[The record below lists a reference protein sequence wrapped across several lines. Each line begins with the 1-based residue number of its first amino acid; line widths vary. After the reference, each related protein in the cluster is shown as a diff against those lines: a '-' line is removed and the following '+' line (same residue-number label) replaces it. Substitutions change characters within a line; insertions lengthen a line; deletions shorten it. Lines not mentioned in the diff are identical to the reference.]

1 MCRTGPGFYGEDL
14 PGGYAEYVLSGP
26 LNTVALPDSI
36 DDVSGA
42 ILSCALGTALH
53 ALRRAQASA
62 GDVVLVT
69 GASGG
74 VGIHAVQIAAASG
87 AAVIAAT
94 SSDDK
99 TAALL
104 EAGARTVV
112 GVSAGAT
119 AVRAAAA
126 ELGRPRGVDAAVETT
141 GTPTFALSLRSL
153 APRGR
158 LAIVGNTDP
167 KAVELHL
174 GLMILKELV
183 VLGSAHADRQ
193 ELLDVVEM
201 VSSGQVTP
209 MPAQVWPLD
218 DVAAAHAAV
227 ESGTLV
233 GRAVV
238 QP

>member
-1 MCRTGPGFYGEDL
+1 
-14 PGGYAEYVLSGP
+14 
-26 LNTVALPDSI
+26 
-36 DDVSGA
+36 
-42 ILSCALGTALH
+42 
-53 ALRRAQASA
+53 
-62 GDVVLVT
+62 VLVT